1 MESWSLINRLSLYPA
16 FVIWYSIILIS
27 LSFSVTPLSY
37 TSIDGHVRA
46 PHSSLSFSLIRLHAC
61 TLASHTLTLPH
72 HFLPHRLSH
81 VHSYPILSHPLDHFI
96 PRSHIP
102 AALLSNLVCFC
113 IEPRFHCLYLD
124 LGNCCRIFSP
134 TRSTCRLF
142 DLLFALRYCL
152 SQTPSDDPFKRPS
165 APGVARATRF
175 DCFQLLSEKVLL
187 HLWLLLTRQT
197 RQEERHNERTQR
209 RTFSFVIQGRQARTN
224 AGGGGLQGQRGEG
237 CVQRRAQ
244 GM

>member
-1 MESWSLINRLSLYPA
+1 MVFYHPNLPFVLRHSSELYQHRWTRSRA
-16 FVIWYSIILIS
+16 SFLFVVLTYSTPCMHIGKPHTHFTP
-27 LSFSVTPLSY
+27 SFSP
-37 TSIDGHVRA
+37 
-46 PHSSLSFSLIRLHAC
+46 
-61 TLASHTLTLPH
+61 ASTQ
-72 HFLPHRLSH
+72 H

-224 AGGGGLQGQRGEG
+224 AGGCRGSGEREKWQTG
-237 CVQRRAQ
+237 CV
-244 GM
+244 